1 MKKKSINTQF
11 HNSYN
16 YHLKGPL
23 SKNNDNHQNII
34 KNKKMKIIKNSKIIN
49 ILKKLINSE
58 NLSFSRNLMKE
69 MSDFWQIN
77 EVLSLVFDEELDST
91 D

>member
-1 MKKKSINTQF
+1 
-11 HNSYN
+11 
-16 YHLKGPL
+16 
-23 SKNNDNHQNII
+23 
-34 KNKKMKIIKNSKIIN
+34 MKIIKNSKIIN